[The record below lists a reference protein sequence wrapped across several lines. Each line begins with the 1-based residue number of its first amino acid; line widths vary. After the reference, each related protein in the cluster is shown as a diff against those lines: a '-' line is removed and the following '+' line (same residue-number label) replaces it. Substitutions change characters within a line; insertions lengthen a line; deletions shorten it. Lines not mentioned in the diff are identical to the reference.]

1 MFISALSSI
10 NSLTI
15 SNFPLKTASNNPF
28 DIFESVPLLMII
40 SATSLLPPK
49 IAKLNSSW
57 FIEAPLL
64 MGNLAMFKFLLRAA
78 ILCGVR

>member
-1 MFISALSSI
+1 
-10 NSLTI
+10 
-15 SNFPLKTASNNPF
+15 
-28 DIFESVPLLMII
+28 MII
-40 SATSLLPPK
+40 SATSLLPPT

-78 ILCGVR
+78 ITSGVR